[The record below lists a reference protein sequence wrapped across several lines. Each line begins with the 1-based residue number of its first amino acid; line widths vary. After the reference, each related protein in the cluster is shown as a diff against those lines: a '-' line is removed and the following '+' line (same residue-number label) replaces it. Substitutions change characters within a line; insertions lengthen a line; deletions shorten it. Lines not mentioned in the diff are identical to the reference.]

1 MRPRILLRADWARFA
16 LRSIRTTLTGPEAR
30 TLQGLNRGDG
40 ILWASCSSA
49 DIRFSKGADERPQPP
64 PPLNRIGGPFSFMKL
79 PFRLPL
85 GATGLW
91 PRARRV
97 RVATRRN
104 HSSNADASRI
114 RLSRGSVAT
123 QYP

>member
-40 ILWASCSSA
+40 ILWASCSLA

-64 PPLNRIGGPFSFMKL
+64 PPLNRIGGPFS
-79 PFRLPL
+79 
-85 GATGLW
+85 
-91 PRARRV
+91 V
-97 RVATRRN
+97 HEVAANPYAQPVGDSVMAVT
-104 HSSNADASRI
+104 D
-114 RLSRGSVAT
+114 RGMS
-123 QYP
+123 